1 MHDSWRVLAERSA
14 FSIHVQKG
22 SFMLALM
29 EQGASGHMAK
39 KIGYLRVS
47 TAEQSPD
54 RQVDGL
60 RDLCDELHVET
71 LSAVGKRRPVYEKV
85 VRKLEPGDVLV
96 IWDLDRAYRSARDA
110 LNELDALQQRG
121 VHFHIARLNI
131 DTTTPTG
138 RFLYTV
144 MGGLAEFERLT
155 LSQRTREGML
165 AAKRRGVRLGRPPK
179 LDPGQLAAARD
190 RLLRGESVSRIAGSF
205 GVTAWTVTRSLRREP
220 GLAVATG

>member
-1 MHDSWRVLAERSA
+1 
-14 FSIHVQKG
+14 
-22 SFMLALM
+22 
-29 EQGASGHMAK
+29 MAR

-47 TAEQSPD
+47 TVAQSPG

-60 RDLCDELHVET
+60 KELCDELHVEKA
-71 LSAVGKRRPVYEKV
+71 SATGRKRPVYEKV
-85 VRKLEPGDVLV
+85 VGKLEPGDVLV

-110 LNELDALQQRG
+110 LTELDALTRRG

-155 LSQRTREGML
+155 LSQRTREGL
-165 AAKRRGVRLGRPPK
+165 AAARNRGARLGRPPK
-179 LDPGQLAAARD
+179 LDETQVDAARL
-190 RLLRGESVSRIAGSF
+190 RLRAGEHPPCGP
-205 GVTAWTVTRSLRREP
+205 LPRRR
-220 GLAVATG
+220 A

>member
-1 MHDSWRVLAERSA
+1 
-14 FSIHVQKG
+14 
-22 SFMLALM
+22 
-29 EQGASGHMAK
+29 MAK

-47 TAEQSPD
+47 TADQSPD

-71 LSAVGKRRPVYEKV
+71 LSAISRRRPVYEAV
-85 VRKLEPGDVLV
+85 TAALQPGDVFV

-110 LNELDALQQRG
+110 LGELDALQQRG
-121 VHFHIARLNI
+121 VHVHIAKLSI

-155 LSQRTREGML
+155 LSQRTREGLL
-165 AAKRRGVRLGRPPK
+165 AARRRGSRLGRPPK
-179 LDPGQLAAARD
+179 LDEGQLRMV
-190 RLLRGESVSRIAGSF
+190 RERLRGGETIAALARTF
-205 GVTAWTVTRSLRREP
+205 GVAPWTVTRALRRAE
-220 GLAVATG
+220 GR